1 VLGPA
6 RPHRPACAGDR
17 DGAGDVSLD
26 HLRRANRASRA
37 CHALHASHS
46 PIAARA
52 GRLRPRYHG
61 GQRTKHSKGWRLM
74 TRLLPFPIL
83 SCGLLVLWLLLNQTI
98 ALGQFL
104 IGCVLA
110 FVCGLI
116 LTTLQLPRERVRRP
130 SAVLR
135 LFALVTV
142 DIIRS
147 NIAVGRIIL
156 GLGRRQRTSGFV
168 NIPLDLRNP
177 YALAVLA

>member
-1 VLGPA
+1 
-6 RPHRPACAGDR
+6 
-17 DGAGDVSLD
+17 
-26 HLRRANRASRA
+26 
-37 CHALHASHS
+37 
-46 PIAARA
+46 
-52 GRLRPRYHG
+52 
-61 GQRTKHSKGWRLM
+61 M

-116 LTTLQLPRERVRRP
+116 LTTLQLPRERVRQP

-135 LFALVTV
+135 LFGLVTV

-177 YALAVLA
+177 YALAVLACIITSTPGTLWVSFDRQKGLLMIHVLDLIDEGEWIRTIKGRYEPHLLEIFE